1 MVDSDKGITNLHV
14 PSNVIIDASMPA
26 AAGIEASIMTL
37 LGTCKLVM
45 PLSESTIA
53 SGGRSL
59 YKLSISETIAFFLF
73 SGRSF
78 IFVYRSPIPFLS
90 LTPSLELTRE
100 TELVIYTR
108 K

>member
-1 MVDSDKGITNLHV
+1 MAFVSLSF
-14 PSNVIIDASMPA
+14 PSGPHIFPDDLI

-37 LGTCKLVM
+37 LGTCKLVI

-90 LTPSLELTRE
+90 LTPSSSRVFAYFLKISE
-100 TELVIYTR
+100 
-108 K
+108 